1 MTAEMVTKLKDIEA
15 GANKT
20 TVDTALSS
28 TSTNPVQNKVVNA
41 AIANKANKTQG
52 VYYIEG
58 TGSTAGTW
66 LGSHTDITEYYPGL
80 TILYKIPVAGA
91 STTKLN
97 INSLGA
103 VTVVKNVTSAISTS
117 YAVNSIVNLIY
128 TLDGTTA
135 YWKIADYDSNT
146 KNSTGTSNKAAT
158 KLFLAGGT
166 SQNSSGITTYSN
178 VNVYIDTDN
187 CLYSNNKKVA
197 TIEDTNISRIAF
209 IAPAS
214 GWSQE
219 STGRYTQT
227 IAVANITSQ
236 TRCLLIDI
244 DMSNVTESNI
254 ADIKQAWGFVDN
266 AETAD
271 IGVKLTC
278 FTDAPTTDIPLIVD
292 IQGTI

>member
-1 MTAEMVTKLKDIEA
+1 MTAAMVTKLNGIA
-15 GANKT
+15 TGANKT
-20 TVDTALSS
+20 TVDTDLSS

-80 TILYKIPVAGA
+80 TVLYKIPVAGA
-91 STTKLN
+91 STTTLN

-103 VTVVKNVTSAISTS
+103 VTVVQNVTSAISTN

-135 YWKIADYDSNT
+135 YWKIADCNT
-146 KNSTGTSNKAAT
+146 DTRNSAGTANKLAT
-158 KLFLAGGT
+158 KLLLVGGT
-166 SQNSSGITTYSN
+166 AQSSFGITTYSN
-178 VNVYIDTDN
+178 ANVYINTDN

-197 TIEDTNISRIAF
+197 TVEDINISRIAF
-209 IAPAS
+209 VAPAS

-219 STGRYTQT
+219 STGRYTQI

-236 TRCLLIDI
+236 TQCNLIDI
-244 DMSNVTESNI
+244 DMTNVTESNI

-266 AETAD
+266 AEYDDT
-271 IGVKLTC
+271 GVKLTC
-278 FTDAPTTDIPLIVD
+278 FTDAPTIDIPLIID
-292 IQGTI
+292 IQGIV